1 MFTDG
6 RSKKVI
12 FLAHCLLNQNAISD
26 GTAGYPAAHADLIR
40 TLLDAQVGIVQMPCP
55 ELCCLGLD
63 RGDPGGGERPV
74 VAENTRIRWAMSQ
87 PEAVTRLRELSDQ
100 VVWQIQEYQRY
111 GFTVLGIVGVDRSP
125 CCGVN
130 TTSDQNRE
138 LPGRGVFIDA
148 IRVAIEAAGLPR
160 PSVDLP
166 MQIFPLIL
174 VGSLLPA
181 VTEEAVFRGTVAQ
194 GLAGGGVWK
203 ASLISGALF
212 ALFHMNPAQ
221 TVHQF
226 LFGALLAAL
235 ALRSGSTWTASIVH
249 LFNNLTAVALSFVP
263 IPDDLYAKMLLPA
276 FFVGA
281 AGAALCFFGYV
292 KTTRSRQYEKEE
304 TLLSSN
310 ALVLFVVALLVCAAL
325 WVFSLVAE

>member
-1 MFTDG
+1 MRTVYNKNDAYRAFAVAVFAALGAQILLSFVFLPFADENGNLSDTACWIMQALYTALIGLSAFAYAAFTKTDFW
-6 RSKKVI
+6 K
-12 FLAHCLLNQNAISD
+12 AAALNVKPS
-26 GTAGYPAAHADLIR
+26 AAH
-40 TLLDAQVGIVQMPCP
+40 TLWGIAIDVFLVVCMI
-55 ELCCLGLD
+55 
-63 RGDPGGGERPV
+63 PV
-74 VAENTRIRWAMSQ
+74 NEWLMT
-87 PEAVTRLRELSDQ
+87 
-100 VVWQIQEYQRY
+100 
-111 GFTVLGIVGVDRSP
+111 
-125 CCGVN
+125 
-130 TTSDQNRE
+130 
-138 LPGRGVFIDA
+138 
-148 IRVAIEAAGLPR
+148 AIEAAGLPR

-304 TLLSSN
+304 ALLSSN